1 LEQQDNIVDAPNPN
15 DDDLEKEEEYSAIDD
30 KVTRIFTNPNV
41 TISFDQF
48 KTKVDDTLNA
58 TSQ

>member
-1 LEQQDNIVDAPNPN
+1 MEQQDNIVDAPNPN

-30 KVTRIFTNPNV
+30 TVTRIFTNPNV

>member
-1 LEQQDNIVDAPNPN
+1 MEQQDNIVDAPNPN